1 MPQHSSTTARRSSTD
16 QAHNTTQQPRGTMRV
31 VLAFIIGVVVMGVA
45 WGLYTF
51 MTSSTNSNQTG
62 GQMTSSDQQSSKDPS
77 TSANISAD
85 MSQAP
90 DKRQQTDVHNAYA
103 EVLKQPA
110 TYLKKKDGS
119 SFKYYRYLVRD
130 ASSDKVDD
138 LILIGSDESGTNL
151 KTFSIALCFAE
162 GKKIA
167 LPAHVFEFS
176 PSLGDTYY
184 LSTNKKDDTCAL
196 TSVKGS
202 TYTSDLYAR
211 FDGSYRKVEHKVYQ
225 SKNTPRDFSEDRW
238 NKVDLQQ
245 SLPAED
251 LAGVAQL

>member
-1 MPQHSSTTARRSSTD
+1 MPQHSSNTAHRPAAD
-16 QAHNTTQQPRGTMRV
+16 QAHNTTQQSRGAARV
-31 VLAFIIGVVVMGVA
+31 VLAFIIGMAVMGAA

-51 MTSSTNSNQTG
+51 MTSSANNNQADT
-62 GQMTSSDQQSSKDPS
+62 QMTSDEQQDSKDTNTS
-77 TSANISAD
+77 TNTNANTP
-85 MSQAP
+85 QAP
-90 DKRQQTDVHNAYA
+90 NKHQQADVHNAYA
-103 EVLKQPA
+103 EALKQPA

-138 LILIGSDESGTNL
+138 LILIASDEPGTDP

>member
-1 MPQHSSTTARRSSTD
+1 MPQHSSNTAHRPSSD
-16 QAHNTTQQPRGTMRV
+16 QARNTTRQSRGVLRV
-31 VLAFIIGVVVMGVA
+31 VLAFIIGVAVMGAA

-51 MTSSTNSNQTG
+51 MTSSANNNQADT
-62 GQMTSSDQQSSKDPS
+62 QMTSDEQQDSKDTNTS
-77 TSANISAD
+77 TNTNANTP
-85 MSQAP
+85 QAP
-90 DKRQQTDVHNAYA
+90 NKHQQADVHNAYA
-103 EVLKQPA
+103 EALKQPA

-138 LILIGSDESGTNL
+138 LILVGSDEPGTNP

-167 LPAHVFEFS
+167 QPAHVFEFS

-184 LSTNKKDDTCAL
+184 LSTNKKDDTCAV

-211 FDGSYRKVEHKVYQ
+211 FDGAYRKVEHKVYQ

-238 NKVDLQQ
+238 NKVDIQQ
-245 SLPAED
+245 SLPSDD
-251 LAGVAQL
+251 LTGVAQL

>member
-1 MPQHSSTTARRSSTD
+1 MPQHSSNTAHHSSAD

-31 VLAFIIGVVVMGVA
+31 VLAFIIGVVVMGAA
-45 WGLYTF
+45 WGLYMF
-51 MTSSTNSNQTG
+51 MTPSSNNNQAG
-62 GQMTSSDQQSSKDPS
+62 GQMTSSDQQSSKGS
-77 TSANISAD
+77 STIANTSANT
-85 MSQAP
+85 SQAP
-90 DKRQQTDVHNAYA
+90 DKRQQADIHNAYA

>member
-1 MPQHSSTTARRSSTD
+1 MPQHSSNTAHHSSAD
-16 QAHNTTQQPRGTMRV
+16 QTHNTTQQSRGVLRV
-31 VLAFIIGVVVMGVA
+31 VLAFIIGVAVMGAA

-51 MTSSTNSNQTG
+51 MTLSANNNQAGT
-62 GQMTSSDQQSSKDPS
+62 QMTSDEQQNSQDTNTS
-77 TSANISAD
+77 TNTNAD
-85 MSQAP
+85 TSQAP
-90 DKRQQTDVHNAYA
+90 NKHQQADVHNAYA
-103 EVLKQPA
+103 EALKQSA

-138 LILIGSDESGTNL
+138 LILIASDEPGTNP

-167 LPAHVFEFS
+167 QPAHVFEFS
-176 PSLGDTYY
+176 PSLGDMYY
-184 LSTNKKDDTCAL
+184 LSTNKKDDTCAV

-245 SLPAED
+245 SLSSDD
-251 LAGVAQL
+251 LTGVAQL

>member
-1 MPQHSSTTARRSSTD
+1 MPQHSSNTAHRPAAD
-16 QAHNTTQQPRGTMRV
+16 QAHNTTQQSRGAARV
-31 VLAFIIGVVVMGVA
+31 VLAFIIGMAVMGAA

-51 MTSSTNSNQTG
+51 MTSSANNNQADT
-62 GQMTSSDQQSSKDPS
+62 QMTSDEQQDSKDTNTS
-77 TSANISAD
+77 TDTNANTP
-85 MSQAP
+85 QAP
-90 DKRQQTDVHNAYA
+90 NKHQQADVHNAYA
-103 EVLKQPA
+103 EALKQPA

-130 ASSDKVDD
+130 ANSDKVDD
-138 LILIGSDESGTNL
+138 LILIGSDEPGTNP
-151 KTFSIALCFAE
+151 KTFSVALCFAE

-167 LPAHVFEFS
+167 QPAHVFEFS
-176 PSLGDTYY
+176 PSLGDMYY
-184 LSTNKKDDTCAL
+184 LSTNKKDDTCAV

-238 NKVDLQQ
+238 NKVDIQQ
-245 SLPAED
+245 SLPSDD
-251 LAGVAQL
+251 LTGVAQL

>member
-1 MPQHSSTTARRSSTD
+1 MPQHSSNTAHRPSSD
-16 QAHNTTQQPRGTMRV
+16 QARNTTRQSRGVLRV
-31 VLAFIIGVVVMGVA
+31 VLAFIIGVAVMGAA

-51 MTSSTNSNQTG
+51 MTSSANNNQAG
-62 GQMTSSDQQSSKDPS
+62 AQMTSDEQQNSQDTNTS
-77 TSANISAD
+77 TNTNAD
-85 MSQAP
+85 TPQAP
-90 DKRQQTDVHNAYA
+90 NKHQQTDVHNAYA
-103 EVLKQPA
+103 EALKQPA

-138 LILIGSDESGTNL
+138 LILVGSDEPGANP
-151 KTFSIALCFAE
+151 KTFSIALCFAD

-167 LPAHVFEFS
+167 QPAHVFEFS

-184 LSTNKKDDTCAL
+184 LSTNKKDDTCAV

-211 FDGSYRKVEHKVYQ
+211 FDGAYRKVEHKVYQ

-238 NKVDLQQ
+238 NKVDIQQ
-245 SLPAED
+245 SLPSDD
-251 LAGVAQL
+251 LTGVAQL

>member
-1 MPQHSSTTARRSSTD
+1 MPQHSSNTAHHSSAD

-31 VLAFIIGVVVMGVA
+31 VLAFIIGVVVMGAA
-45 WGLYTF
+45 WGLYMF
-51 MTSSTNSNQTG
+51 MTPSSNNNQAG
-62 GQMTSSDQQSSKDPS
+62 GQMTSSDQQSSKGS
-77 TSANISAD
+77 STIANTSANT
-85 MSQAP
+85 SQAP
-90 DKRQQTDVHNAYA
+90 DKRQQADIHNAYA
-103 EVLKQPA
+103 EALKQPA

-138 LILIGSDESGTNL
+138 LILIASDEPGTNP

-167 LPAHVFEFS
+167 QPAHVFEFS
-176 PSLGDTYY
+176 PSLGDMYY
-184 LSTNKKDDTCAL
+184 LSTNKKDDTCAV

-245 SLPAED
+245 SLSSDD
-251 LAGVAQL
+251 LTGGAQL

>member
-1 MPQHSSTTARRSSTD
+1 MPQHSSNTAHHSSAD

-31 VLAFIIGVVVMGVA
+31 VLAFIIGVVVMGAA
-45 WGLYTF
+45 WGLYMF
-51 MTSSTNSNQTG
+51 MTPSSNNNQAG
-62 GQMTSSDQQSSKDPS
+62 GQMTSSDQQSSKGS
-77 TSANISAD
+77 STIANTSANT
-85 MSQAP
+85 SQAP
-90 DKRQQTDVHNAYA
+90 DKRQQADIHNAYA
-103 EVLKQPA
+103 EALKQPA

-138 LILIGSDESGTNL
+138 LILIASDEPGTNP

-167 LPAHVFEFS
+167 QPAHVFEFS
-176 PSLGDTYY
+176 PSLDDTYY
-184 LSTNKKDDTCAL
+184 LSTNKKDDTCAV

-211 FDGSYRKVEHKVYQ
+211 FDGAYRKVEHKVYQ

-245 SLPAED
+245 SLPSDD
-251 LAGVAQL
+251 LTGVAQL

>member
-1 MPQHSSTTARRSSTD
+1 MPQHSSNTAHRPAAD
-16 QAHNTTQQPRGTMRV
+16 QAHNTTQQSRGAARV
-31 VLAFIIGVVVMGVA
+31 VLAFIIGMAVMGAA

-51 MTSSTNSNQTG
+51 MTSSANNNQADT
-62 GQMTSSDQQSSKDPS
+62 QMTSDEQQDSKDTNTS
-77 TSANISAD
+77 TDTNANTP
-85 MSQAP
+85 QAP
-90 DKRQQTDVHNAYA
+90 NKHQQADIHNAYA
-103 EVLKQPA
+103 EALKQPA

-138 LILIGSDESGTNL
+138 LILIASDEPGTNP

-167 LPAHVFEFS
+167 QPAHVFEFS
-176 PSLGDTYY
+176 PSLGDMYY
-184 LSTNKKDDTCAL
+184 LSTNKKDDTCAV

-238 NKVDLQQ
+238 NKVDIQQ
-245 SLPAED
+245 SLPSDD
-251 LAGVAQL
+251 LTGVAQL